1 MNKNVLAAILGV
13 LLIASI
19 GGNAYFYSKKGETAK
34 AVQEKLQVL
43 QLKDSLQ
50 RELQRMEDS
59 LRPLL
64 SSYQEENAR
73 LTGKI
78 EELEGPNNPKVVEL
92 MGQINSL
99 RAIIARSGVPT
110 AGTTGGSK
118 AGALSKEDQKKLAEL
133 KKQLEEKQKEIS
145 DLMAKIA
152 ELTKEVE
159 AEKAGKVAL
168 MDENADM
175 KDRINKGAIPQ
186 FGSLITTG
194 IGKKGGMQVE
204 TTKAKASEKLRV
216 SFDVLE
222 NSFIKEPAEEE
233 VTIRIIGPEGEV
245 LTSGNKGFADK
256 SSLFSIKQT
265 IISDGEK
272 NVVKWYYPASGTL
285 AGQLKKGK
293 YSTELWT
300 RGLLKQK
307 NTFELY

>member
-1 MNKNVLAAILGV
+1 MNKNVLAAVLGV

-19 GGNAYFYSKKGETAK
+19 GGNAYFYAKKGETAK
-34 AVQEKLQVL
+34 AVQEKMQVL
-43 QLKDSLQ
+43 QMKDSLQ

-110 AGTTGGSK
+110 GSTSGGK
-118 AGALSKEDQKKLAEL
+118 TAVLTKEDQKKLAEL
-133 KKQLEEKQKEIS
+133 KKQLEEKQQEIN
-145 DLMAKIA
+145 DLMSKIA
-152 ELTKEVE
+152 ALTKEVE
-159 AEKAGKVAL
+159 TEKAGKVAL
-168 MDENADM
+168 IEENTEM

-186 FGSLITTG
+186 FGSLLTTG
-194 IGKKGGMQVE
+194 MGKKGDMQIE
-204 TTKAKASEKLRV
+204 TTKAKSSEKLRV
-216 SFDVLE
+216 SFDVIE
-222 NSFIKEPAEEE
+222 NSFIKEPVEEE

-245 LTSGNKGFADK
+245 LSSGNKGLADK

-272 NVVKWYYPASGTL
+272 NVVKWYYPSSGTL
-285 AGQLKKGK
+285 AGKLKKGK

>member
-1 MNKNVLAAILGV
+1 MNKNVLAAVLGV

-43 QLKDSLQ
+43 QMKDSLQ

-110 AGTTGGSK
+110 GSTTGGK
-118 AGALSKEDQKKLAEL
+118 TAVLTKEDQKKLAEL
-133 KKQLEEKQKEIS
+133 KKQLEDKQKEIA
-145 DLMAKIA
+145 DLMSKIA
-152 ELTKEVE
+152 ALTKEVE
-159 AEKAGKVAL
+159 SEKAGKVAL
-168 MDENADM
+168 IEENTEM

-186 FGSLITTG
+186 FGSLLTTG
-194 IGKKGGMQVE
+194 MGKKGDMQIE
-204 TTKAKASEKLRV
+204 TTKAKSSEKLRV
-216 SFDVLE
+216 SFDVIE
-222 NSFIKEPAEEE
+222 NSFIKEPVEEE

-245 LTSGNKGFADK
+245 LSSGNKGLADK

-272 NVVKWYYPASGTL
+272 NVVKWYYPSSGTL
-285 AGQLKKGK
+285 AGKLKKGK

>member
-1 MNKNVLAAILGV
+1 MNKNVLAAVLGV

-19 GGNAYFYSKKGETAK
+19 GGNAYFYSKKGELSK
-34 AVQEKLQVL
+34 AEKEKMQVL
-43 QLKDSLQ
+43 QMKDSLQ
-50 RELQRMEDS
+50 KQLQNMEDS
-59 LRPLL
+59 L
-64 SSYQEENAR
+64 SKMVTQFQDENSR

-110 AGTTGGSK
+110 GSTSGGK
-118 AGALSKEDQKKLAEL
+118 TAVLSKDDQKKLAEL
-133 KKQLEEKQKEIS
+133 KKQLEEKQKEIT

-152 ELTKEVE
+152 ALTKEVE
-159 AEKAGKVAL
+159 NEKAGKVSL
-168 MDENADM
+168 IEENTDL
-175 KDRINKGAIPQ
+175 KDRVNKGAIPQ
-186 FGSLITTG
+186 FGSLLTSG
-194 IGKKGGMQVE
+194 MGKKGEMQVE
-204 TTKAKASEKLRV
+204 TTKAKGSEKLRIT
-216 SFDVLE
+216 FDVLE
-222 NSFIKEPAEEE
+222 NPFIKEPVEEE

-272 NVVKWYYPASGTL
+272 NVVKWYYPSSGTL

>member
-1 MNKNVLAAILGV
+1 MNKNVLAAVLGV

-19 GGNAYFYSKKGETAK
+19 GGNAYFYSKKGELTK
-34 AVQEKLQVL
+34 AEKEKMQVL
-43 QLKDSLQ
+43 QMKDSLQ

-59 LRPLL
+59 LRPLI
-64 SSYQEENAR
+64 SNYQEENAR

-78 EELEGPNNPKVVEL
+78 EELEGNNNPKVVEL

-110 AGTTGGSK
+110 ANSGGS
-118 AGALSKEDQKKLAEL
+118 AGLSKEDQKKLAEL
-133 KKQLEEKQKEIS
+133 KKQLEAKQLEIA
-145 DLMAKIA
+145 DLMSKIA
-152 ELTKEVE
+152 ALTREVE
-159 AEKAGKVAL
+159 TEKAGKIAL
-168 MDENADM
+168 IEENAEMRD
-175 KDRINKGAIPQ
+175 KINKGAIPQ
-186 FGSLITTG
+186 FGALLTTG
-194 IGKKGGMQVE
+194 MGKKGGDQIE
-204 TTKAKASEKLRV
+204 TTKAKGSEKLRV
-216 SFDVLE
+216 TFDVIE
-222 NSFIKEPAEEE
+222 NPFIKEPVEEE

-245 LTSGNKGFADK
+245 LTSSNKGFADK

-272 NVVKWYYPASGTL
+272 NVVKWYYPSSGTL

>member
-1 MNKNVLAAILGV
+1 MNKNVLAAALGV
-13 LLIASI
+13 LLIASF
-19 GGNAYFYSKKGETAK
+19 GGNAYFYSKRSETSK
-34 AVQEKLQVL
+34 AIQEKLQVL
-43 QLKDSLQ
+43 QMKDSLQ
-50 RELQRMEDS
+50 RDLQRMEDS

-92 MGQINSL
+92 LGQLNSL

-110 AGTTGGSK
+110 SGSSSGAG
-118 AGALSKEDQKKLAEL
+118 LSKDDQKKLAEL
-133 KKQLEEKQKEIS
+133 KKQLEGKQKEIA

-152 ELTKEVE
+152 ALTKDVE
-159 AEKAGKVAL
+159 SEKAGKTAL
-168 MDENADM
+168 IEENAQM
-175 KDRINKGAIPQ
+175 KDKINRGAIPQ
-186 FGSLITTG
+186 FGSLLTSG
-194 IGKKGGMQVE
+194 IGKKGDLQVE
-204 TTKAKASEKLRV
+204 TNKAKSSEKLRV

-245 LTSGNKGFADK
+245 LSSGNKGLADK

-285 AGQLKKGK
+285 AGKLKKGK

>member
-1 MNKNVLAAILGV
+1 MNKNVLAAVLGV

-43 QLKDSLQ
+43 QMKDSLQ

-110 AGTTGGSK
+110 GSTTGGK
-118 AGALSKEDQKKLAEL
+118 TAVLTKEDQKKLAEL
-133 KKQLEEKQKEIS
+133 KKQLEDKQKEIA
-145 DLMAKIA
+145 DLMSKIA
-152 ELTKEVE
+152 ALTKEVE
-159 AEKAGKVAL
+159 SEKAGKVAL
-168 MDENADM
+168 IEENTEM

-186 FGSLITTG
+186 FGSLLTTG
-194 IGKKGGMQVE
+194 MGKKGDMQIE
-204 TTKAKASEKLRV
+204 TTKAKSSEKLRV
-216 SFDVLE
+216 SFVVIE
-222 NSFIKEPAEEE
+222 N
-233 VTIRIIGPEGEV
+233 
-245 LTSGNKGFADK
+245 
-256 SSLFSIKQT
+256 
-265 IISDGEK
+265 
-272 NVVKWYYPASGTL
+272 
-285 AGQLKKGK
+285 
-293 YSTELWT
+293 
-300 RGLLKQK
+300 
-307 NTFELY
+307 

>member
-1 MNKNVLAAILGV
+1 MNKNVLAAVLGV

-43 QLKDSLQ
+43 QMKDSLQ

-110 AGTTGGSK
+110 GSTSGGK
-118 AGALSKEDQKKLAEL
+118 TAALSKEDQKKLAEL
-133 KKQLEEKQKEIS
+133 RKQLEEKQKEIS
-145 DLMAKIA
+145 DLMSKIA
-152 ELTKEVE
+152 ALTKEVE
-159 AEKAGKVAL
+159 TEKAGKVAL
-168 MDENADM
+168 IEENADM
-175 KDRINKGAIPQ
+175 KERINKGAIPQ
-186 FGSLITTG
+186 FGSLLTTG
-194 IGKKGGMQVE
+194 IGKKGDLQVE
-204 TTKAKASEKLRV
+204 TTKARGAEKLRV
-216 SFDVLE
+216 SFDVIE
-222 NSFIKEPAEEE
+222 NSFIKEPIEEE

-245 LTSGNKGFADK
+245 LTAGNKGFADK

-272 NVVKWYYPASGTL
+272 NVVKWYYPSSGTL
-285 AGQLKKGK
+285 AGQLKKRK

>member
-1 MNKNVLAAILGV
+1 MNKNVLAAVLGV

-19 GGNAYFYSKKGETAK
+19 GGNAYFYSQKGETAK

-43 QLKDSLQ
+43 QMKDSLQ

-64 SSYQEENAR
+64 TSYQEENAR

-78 EELEGPNNPKVVEL
+78 EDLEGGNNPKVVEL

-99 RAIIARSGVPT
+99 RAIIARSGIPT
-110 AGTTGGSK
+110 STGTGKT
-118 AGALSKEDQKKLAEL
+118 AALSKEDQKKLAEL
-133 KKQLEEKQKEIS
+133 RKQLEEKQKEIS
-145 DLMAKIA
+145 DLMEKIA
-152 ELTKEVE
+152 VLTKEVE

-168 MDENADM
+168 IEENTEM
-175 KDRINKGAIPQ
+175 KDRMNKGAIPQ
-186 FGSLITTG
+186 FGTLLTVG
-194 IGKKGGMQVE
+194 IGKKGGNQVE
-204 TTKAKASEKLRV
+204 NSKAKSAEKLRV
-216 SFDVLE
+216 TFDVLE
-222 NSFIKEPAEEE
+222 NSFIKEPVEEE

-285 AGQLKKGK
+285 AGKLKKGK

>member
-1 MNKNVLAAILGV
+1 MNKNVLAAVLGV

-34 AVQEKLQVL
+34 AVQDKLQVL
-43 QLKDSLQ
+43 QMKDSLQ
-50 RELQRMEDS
+50 REWQRMEDS

-78 EELEGPNNPKVVEL
+78 EELEGPNNPRVVEL

-110 AGTTGGSK
+110 GSTTGGK
-118 AGALSKEDQKKLAEL
+118 TAVLTKEDQKKLAEL
-133 KKQLEEKQKEIS
+133 KKQLEEKQKEIA
-145 DLMAKIA
+145 DLMSKIA
-152 ELTKEVE
+152 ALTKEVE
-159 AEKAGKVAL
+159 TEKAGKVAL
-168 MDENADM
+168 IEENTEM
-175 KDRINKGAIPQ
+175 KERINKGAIPQ
-186 FGSLITTG
+186 FGSLLTTG
-194 IGKKGGMQVE
+194 MGKKGDMQIE
-204 TTKAKASEKLRV
+204 TTKAKSAEKLRV
-216 SFDVLE
+216 SFDVIE
-222 NSFIKEPAEEE
+222 NSFIKEPIEEE

-245 LTSGNKGFADK
+245 LSSGNKGLADK

-272 NVVKWYYPASGTL
+272 NVVKWYYPSSGTL
-285 AGQLKKGK
+285 AGKLKKGK

>member
-1 MNKNVLAAILGV
+1 MNKNVLAAVLGV

-43 QLKDSLQ
+43 QMKDSLQ

-110 AGTTGGSK
+110 ASTSGGKTAS
-118 AGALSKEDQKKLAEL
+118 LSKEDHKKLSEL

-145 DLMAKIA
+145 DLMSKIA
-152 ELTKEVE
+152 ALTKEVE
-159 AEKAGKVAL
+159 SEKAGKVAL
-168 MDENADM
+168 IEENADM

-186 FGSLITTG
+186 FGSLLTTG
-194 IGKKGGMQVE
+194 IGKKGDLQVE
-204 TTKAKASEKLRV
+204 TTKAKSAEKLRV
-216 SFDVLE
+216 SFDVIE
-222 NSFIKEPAEEE
+222 NSFIKEPMEEE
-233 VTIRIIGPEGEV
+233 VTIRIIGPQGEV

-272 NVVKWYYPASGTL
+272 NVVKWYYPSSGTL

>member
-1 MNKNVLAAILGV
+1 
-13 LLIASI
+13 
-19 GGNAYFYSKKGETAK
+19 
-34 AVQEKLQVL
+34 
-43 QLKDSLQ
+43 
-50 RELQRMEDS
+50 MEDS

-110 AGTTGGSK
+110 GSTTGGK
-118 AGALSKEDQKKLAEL
+118 TAVLTKEDQKKLAEL
-133 KKQLEEKQKEIS
+133 KKQLEDKQKEIA
-145 DLMAKIA
+145 DLMSKIA
-152 ELTKEVE
+152 ALTKEVE
-159 AEKAGKVAL
+159 SEKAGKVAL
-168 MDENADM
+168 IEENTEM

-186 FGSLITTG
+186 FGSLLTTG
-194 IGKKGGMQVE
+194 MGKKGDMQIE
-204 TTKAKASEKLRV
+204 TTKAKSSEKLRV
-216 SFDVLE
+216 SFDVIE
-222 NSFIKEPAEEE
+222 NSFIKEPVEEE

-245 LTSGNKGFADK
+245 LSSGNKGLADK

-272 NVVKWYYPASGTL
+272 NVVKWYYPSSGTL
-285 AGQLKKGK
+285 AGKLKKGK

>member
-1 MNKNVLAAILGV
+1 MNKNVLAAVLGV

-43 QLKDSLQ
+43 QMKDSLQ

-110 AGTTGGSK
+110 ASTSGGKTASI
-118 AGALSKEDQKKLAEL
+118 SKEDQKKLSEL

-145 DLMAKIA
+145 DLMSKIA
-152 ELTKEVE
+152 ALTKEVE
-159 AEKAGKVAL
+159 SEKAGKVAL
-168 MDENADM
+168 IEENADM

-186 FGSLITTG
+186 FGSLLTTG
-194 IGKKGGMQVE
+194 IGKKGDLQVE
-204 TTKAKASEKLRV
+204 TTKAKSAEKLRV
-216 SFDVLE
+216 SFDVIE
-222 NSFIKEPAEEE
+222 NSFIKEPMEEE
-233 VTIRIIGPEGEV
+233 VTIRIIGPQGEV

-272 NVVKWYYPASGTL
+272 NVVKWYYPSSGTL

>member
-1 MNKNVLAAILGV
+1 MNKNVLAAVLGV

-43 QLKDSLQ
+43 QMKDSLQ

-110 AGTTGGSK
+110 GSTSGGK
-118 AGALSKEDQKKLAEL
+118 TAALSKEDQKKLAEL
-133 KKQLEEKQKEIS
+133 RKQLEEKQKEIS
-145 DLMAKIA
+145 DLMSKIA
-152 ELTKEVE
+152 ALTKEVE
-159 AEKAGKVAL
+159 TEKAGKVAL
-168 MDENADM
+168 IEENADM
-175 KDRINKGAIPQ
+175 KERINKGAIPQ
-186 FGSLITTG
+186 FGSLLTTG
-194 IGKKGGMQVE
+194 IGKKGDLQVE
-204 TTKAKASEKLRV
+204 TTKARGAEKLRV
-216 SFDVLE
+216 SFDVIE
-222 NSFIKEPAEEE
+222 NSFIKEPIEEE

-245 LTSGNKGFADK
+245 LTAGNKGFADK

-272 NVVKWYYPASGTL
+272 NVVKWYYPSSGTL

>member
-1 MNKNVLAAILGV
+1 MNKNVLAAVLGV

-43 QLKDSLQ
+43 QMKDSLQ

-110 AGTTGGSK
+110 ASTSGGK
-118 AGALSKEDQKKLAEL
+118 TAALSKEDQKKLAEL
-133 KKQLEEKQKEIS
+133 RKQLEEKQKEIS
-145 DLMAKIA
+145 DLMSKIA
-152 ELTKEVE
+152 SLTKEVE
-159 AEKAGKVAL
+159 TEKAGKVAL
-168 MDENADM
+168 IEENADM
-175 KDRINKGAIPQ
+175 KERINKGAIPQ
-186 FGSLITTG
+186 FGSLLTTG
-194 IGKKGGMQVE
+194 IGKKGDLQVE
-204 TTKAKASEKLRV
+204 TTKAKGAEKLRV
-216 SFDVLE
+216 SFDVIE
-222 NSFIKEPAEEE
+222 NSFIKEPTEEE

-245 LTSGNKGFADK
+245 LTAGNKGFADK

-272 NVVKWYYPASGTL
+272 NVVKWYYPSSGTL

>member
-1 MNKNVLAAILGV
+1 MNKNVLAAVLGV
-13 LLIASI
+13 LLLASI
-19 GGNAYFYSKKGETAK
+19 GGNAYFYSKKGELSK
-34 AVQEKLQVL
+34 AEKERMQVL

-50 RELQRMEDS
+50 RQLQNMQDS
-59 LRPLL
+59 LSRMVT
-64 SSYQEENAR
+64 QFQDENSR

-78 EELEGPNNPKVVEL
+78 EELEGPGNPKVVEL

-110 AGTTGGSK
+110 GSAGGGST
-118 AGALSKEDQKKLAEL
+118 AGLSKEDQKKLAEL
-133 KKQLEEKQKEIS
+133 KKQLEDKQKEIS

-152 ELTKEVE
+152 ALTTEVE
-159 AEKAGKVAL
+159 SEKAGKIAL
-168 MDENADM
+168 IDENTDL
-175 KDRINKGAIPQ
+175 KDRVNKGAIPQ
-186 FGSLITTG
+186 FGSLLTTG
-194 IGKKGGMQVE
+194 IGKKGTLQVE
-204 TTKAKASEKLRV
+204 TTKSKGSEKLRIT
-216 SFDVLE
+216 FDVLE
-222 NSFIKEPAEEE
+222 NPFIKEPVEEE
-233 VTIRIIGPEGEV
+233 VTIRIIGPEDEV
-245 LTSGNKGFADK
+245 LTTGNKGLADK

-272 NVVKWYYPASGTL
+272 NVVKWYYPSSGTL